1 MNFVCALLPEA
12 KPLIQELGLSKQ
24 KIESPFA
31 LFKNES
37 HQLVVSG
44 IGKQNVTTAT
54 GFLHGLAPSRNAAW
68 LNIGLAGHGNAQL
81 GTPVHIIKSTE
92 HSTQKSYYPPP
103 IFSSKLEKSVLLTCD
118 QPSIEYQ
125 PDTAYDM
132 EGSAFFATASRFCTR
147 ELVQSVKIIS
157 DNPQSPV
164 SDFDKSTVSSLI
176 TPAIPLLRI
185 LIAEMEEIAREISP
199 SFQLD
204 TTFQEIARLHSLSQ
218 TQEYQVQK
226 IIRQADLFA
235 LAHSEII
242 SIFSHFTNLKSALK
256 HANQLLEE
264 KRLFP

>member
-12 KPLIQELGLSKQ
+12 KALIQELGLSKQ

-44 IGKQNVTTAT
+44 IGKQNVATAI
-54 GFLHGLAPSRNAAW
+54 GFLHGFAPSKNTAW
-68 LNIGLAGHGNAQL
+68 LNVGLAGHGNAQL

-103 IFSSKLEKSVLLTCD
+103 IFSSELAKSVLLTCD
-118 QPSIEYQ
+118 QPSTEYQ

-157 DNPQSPV
+157 DNPQ
-164 SDFDKSTVSSLI
+164 
-176 TPAIPLLRI
+176 
-185 LIAEMEEIAREISP
+185 
-199 SFQLD
+199 
-204 TTFQEIARLHSLSQ
+204 
-218 TQEYQVQK
+218 
-226 IIRQADLFA
+226 
-235 LAHSEII
+235 
-242 SIFSHFTNLKSALK
+242 
-256 HANQLLEE
+256 
-264 KRLFP
+264 

>member
-12 KPLIQELGLSKQ
+12 KALIQELGLSKQ

-44 IGKQNVTTAT
+44 IGKQNVP
-54 GFLHGLAPSRNAAW
+54 LPLASFMALPPVRTQPGSTLALPDMVMHSWARPFTLLNPSSIRHKN
-68 LNIGLAGHGNAQL
+68 L
-81 GTPVHIIKSTE
+81 II
-92 HSTQKSYYPPP
+92 PPS
-103 IFSSKLEKSVLLTCD
+103 IFSSELAKSVLLTCD
-118 QPSIEYQ
+118 QPSTEYQ

-164 SDFDKSTVSSLI
+164 SGFDKSTVSSLI

-185 LIAEMEEIAREISP
+185 LITEMEEIAREISP
-199 SFQLD
+199 SFELD

-242 SIFSHFTNLKSALK
+242 SIFSHSTNLKSALK
-256 HANQLLEE
+256 HANQVLEE